1 MLKALAINVW
11 CVSILVKAAIP
22 MAVVLTVRS
31 HILLNKVLRL
41 RVVSFVL
48 ILIASLVL
56 MLMSVLVLYASQGLV
71 YLKEPALL

>member
-1 MLKALAINVW
+1 MLKALAINAW
-11 CVSILVKAAIP
+11 CASILVKAAIP

-31 HILLNKVLRL
+31 HIPLNKVLRL

-56 MLMSVLVLYASQGLV
+56 MLMSVLVLYVSQGLV